1 MTCHQ
6 CGKETIAWA
15 FSTFKTR
22 KGEIRRRGVCRQC
35 RGKRQEQR
43 RQSKAF
49 GQKGITMRDTQ
60 LQHAMTAIS
69 LLHRTPGDTRL
80 IEITALA
87 QRQAPVKRWFTKPEL
102 AAEFALDMNDA
113 KLCVFCAINTRNA
126 FSGFE
131 RNVPEV
137 TAMALDLQ
145 PERTSI
151 ETVGAWLTAAGIAPT
166 AQTVSGYGAH
176 MYFLLSEAADPH
188 KAKLV
193 WERLCKIT
201 HSDAI
206 FNTNRILR
214 LPGSRNWKKT
224 PPRWCYFTGLNTQR
238 QYTLYQIDRALDLMG
253 APPARSP
260 KEGIPID
267 PEKML
272 DWPELRKRLHAS
284 VLDIIDTGEKN
295 AFSER
300 QVTRSE
306 ADWLVI
312 CALVR
317 AGASDEMIHGVYE
330 TEPVGMLKYRS
341 AGAHYLLR
349 TIESA
354 RRATADTLENRPHT
368 PTIRYNRPRGS
379 SRDDQRGNRRMY
391 K

>member
-1 MTCHQ
+1 
-6 CGKETIAWA
+6 
-15 FSTFKTR
+15 
-22 KGEIRRRGVCRQC
+22 
-35 RGKRQEQR
+35 
-43 RQSKAF
+43 
-49 GQKGITMRDTQ
+49 MRDTQ

-102 AAEFALDMNDA
+102 AAEFALDMNDS

-131 RNVPEV
+131 RDVPEV

-193 WERLCKIT
+193 WERLCKVT
-201 HSDAI
+201 RSDNI

-224 PPRWCYFTGLNTQR
+224 PPRWCYFTGLASQR
-238 QYTLYQIDRALDLMG
+238 QYTLHEIDRALDLMG
-253 APPARSP
+253 APPARTA
-260 KEGIPID
+260 KEGIQVPINPPID
-267 PEKML
+267 
-272 DWPELRKRLHAS
+272 WTELRKLLSGA

-317 AGASDEMIHGVYE
+317 AGVSDGMIHWIYE
-330 TEPVGMLKYRS
+330 TQPVGMLKYRS
-341 AGAHYLLR
+341 VGVHYLNQ
-349 TIESA
+349 TIHNA